1 MTGIKNRSLAKLLT
15 TSNQDVYVVPGHFVS
30 KVYSILVSNKTASGA
45 TVTLEWYDSKLTTW
59 YAILGATSVAAN
71 ALTQLDDVMYLQ
83 SGDKIRALASTGSAI
98 TVTISVEE
106 TFRVSEL

>member
-1 MTGIKNRSLAKLLT
+1 MSDIKNRALAKLLT

-30 KVYSILVSNKTASGA
+30 KVYSILISNKTAISTTA
-45 TVTLEWYDSKLTTW
+45 TLEWYDSRLTTW
-59 YAILGATSVAAN
+59 YTIAGTSLIVAN
-71 ALTQLDDVMYLQ
+71 GFIQVDDVMYLQ
-83 SGDKIRALASTGSAI
+83 SGDKIRALASIGSAI